1 MLKLHLALRGFS
13 HIHAGMDMRYGIFCP
28 VAKAAE
34 VVASRWTP
42 LILSELMKGRERFI
56 DIQQGV
62 PLMSRSLLSRRLKE
76 MEISNLIQRVPQ
88 GRSHVYRLTEAGNAL
103 RPLINQL
110 AAWGSTYRLPY
121 LDEQDRNVS
130 YLMYSMRDFLLQDRL
145 SELPAKCVVHFEFT
159 NVPRRDHK
167 LRNWWL
173 IKRDGEIDL
182 CYTDMGF
189 NTDLQITADLD
200 VFTRIIVGTASLQKA
215 RIAGDVV
222 FSENPRLVNRLINAL
237 DLVEPPQM
245 RLMRVPEQP
254 PPPSILPMPLNLRK
268 SVKTTSRAA

>member
-1 MLKLHLALRGFS
+1 
-13 HIHAGMDMRYGIFCP
+13 MRYGIFCP

-42 LILSELMKGRERFI
+42 LILSELMKGHERFV

-76 MEISNLIQRVPQ
+76 MEISNLIARVPQ
-88 GRSHVYRLTEAGNAL
+88 GRGHFYRLTEAGNAL

-110 AAWGSTYRLPY
+110 AEWGSTYRLPY
-121 LDEQDRNVS
+121 LDEHDRNVS
-130 YLMYSMRDFLLQDRL
+130 YLMYSIRDFLLHGRL
-145 SELPAKCVVHFEFT
+145 AELPARCVLHFEFT

-173 IKRDGEIDL
+173 IRRDGDIDL

-189 NTDLQITADLD
+189 EVDLQITADLD
-200 VFTRIIVGTASLQKA
+200 IFTRIIVGTASLQKA

-222 FSENPRLVNRLINAL
+222 FSENLRLVNQLIAAL

-245 RLMRVPEQP
+245 RLMRVPEAP

>member
-1 MLKLHLALRGFS
+1 
-13 HIHAGMDMRYGIFCP
+13 MDMRYGIFCP

-42 LILSELMKGRERFI
+42 LILSELMKGRERFV

-76 MEISNLIQRVPQ
+76 MEISNLIERVPL
-88 GRSHVYRLTEAGNAL
+88 GRGHVYRLTEAGNAL

-110 AAWGSTYRLPY
+110 AEWGSTWRLPY
-121 LDEQDRNVS
+121 LDEKDRNVS
-130 YLMYSMRDFLLQDRL
+130 YLMYSMRDFLLGR
-145 SELPAKCVVHFEFT
+145 SELPAKAVIHFEFS

-173 IKRDGEIDL
+173 IKRDAEIDL

-189 NTDLQITADLD
+189 PVDLQVTADLD
-200 VFTRIIVGTASLQKA
+200 VLTRVVVGTASLQKA

-222 FSENPRLVNRLINAL
+222 FSENPRLVNRLIAAL
-237 DLVEPPQM
+237 ELVEPPQM
-245 RLMRVPEQP
+245 RFMRVPDEP
-254 PPPSILPMPLNLRK
+254 PPATIAPLPLNLRK
-268 SVKTTSRAA
+268 SAKTTSRAA